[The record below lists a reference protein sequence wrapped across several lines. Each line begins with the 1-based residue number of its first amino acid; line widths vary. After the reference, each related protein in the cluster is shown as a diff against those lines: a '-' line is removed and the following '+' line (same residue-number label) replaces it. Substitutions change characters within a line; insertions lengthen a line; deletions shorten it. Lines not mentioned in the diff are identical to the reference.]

1 MRSLDCYNHVE
12 VKRSGICIRSLDPAL
27 RHLSSSSS
35 SFLFFLRRCR
45 SWVKSRLQGR
55 RWVSQATCLTKLSR
69 YVTAS
74 SMSSVFFP
82 FPVPLTGRQYF
93 YILIIQGLVAALID
107 AGANF
112 GIAYAMYHS
121 QGTVKMWVFSENTI
135 AGDLGVTPLIQTA
148 VSMIISSAL
157 IHSDLHNHAIRPLPF
172 VWPHAEH
179 LPDPRRF
186 VELFGRTGPVCEET
200 KGDSGSSSPITEK
213 QNSNDVRARG
223 IRYYLLMLLRFIFEG
238 TENNM
243 LLDWHGP
250 RIFIQRLL
258 LTGIQGLGLGVVF
271 GFPLWCLAVIILGP
285 IYGTG
290 NMGNR
295 WAPQASSGL
304 H

>member
-1 MRSLDCYNHVE
+1 
-12 VKRSGICIRSLDPAL
+12 
-27 RHLSSSSS
+27 
-35 SFLFFLRRCR
+35 
-45 SWVKSRLQGR
+45 
-55 RWVSQATCLTKLSR
+55 
-69 YVTAS
+69 
-74 SMSSVFFP
+74 MSSIFFP

-93 YILIIQGLVAALID
+93 YVLVIQGLVAALID

-121 QGTVKMWVFSENTI
+121 QTTVRMWVFSENTI

-172 VWPHAEH
+172 VWPHVEH

-186 VELFGRTGPVCEET
+186 VELFRRKSPAGEEG
-200 KGDSGSSSPITEK
+200 KGGSGSSSPLSEK
-213 QNSNDVRARG
+213 PSEAEPPIPG
-223 IRYYLLMLLRFIFEG
+223 FRYYPLMLIRFIFEG

-243 LLDWHGP
+243 LLDWHGL
-250 RIFIQRLL
+250 RVFLQRLL

-271 GFPLWCLAVIILGP
+271 GFPLWCLAVVILGP
-285 IYGTG
+285 IYGAG

-295 WAPQASSGL
+295 WAPQVSTGSLARLGISLTYATRQSNSSMGLWPASSPIL
-304 H
+304 SLRSLRSEVKRNIISFT